1 MKHFLTAFLLLMVC
15 FSGVAQSKSTNILF
29 VGNSL
34 TYTNDLPDMVEKE
47 AKRRGI
53 KVKTTMLAFPNYAL
67 VDHLD
72 DGEVQ
77 KRIRSGKYDYVIV
90 QQGPSSQEEGRE
102 MLFDAGK
109 TLQKLCE
116 QNQSRLVFFM
126 VWPSRTY
133 YHTFDGV
140 IKNHK
145 EAAEENGAILC
156 PVGEIWKAN
165 FDKTGDFSL
174 YGLDG
179 FHPSPKGSRLAAE
192 VIVKTLFNE

>member
-1 MKHFLTAFLLLMVC
+1 MKYFLSFFLL
-15 FSGVAQSKSTNILF
+15 FSACVFGVAQDKSTNLLF

-47 AKRRGI
+47 AKRMDI
-53 KVKTTMLAFPNYAL
+53 KVKTTMLAYPNYAL

-102 MLFDAGK
+102 MLLEAGR
-109 TLQKLCE
+109 TLKKLCE
-116 QNQSRLVFFM
+116 QSESKLVFFM

-133 YHTFDGV
+133 YYTFDGV
-140 IKNHK
+140 IKSHR
-145 EAAEENGAILC
+145 EAAEENDAILC
-156 PVGEIWKAN
+156 PVGEVWKAS

-174 YGLDG
+174 YGMDG

>member
-1 MKHFLTAFLLLMVC
+1 MLRSVKTFFLLLLC
-15 FSGVAQSKSTNILF
+15 SAAFSQTSNLLF

-34 TYTNDLPDMVEKE
+34 TYSNNLPELVEME
-47 AKRRGI
+47 AKKQGI

-67 VDHLD
+67 IDHLD

-90 QQGPSSQEEGRE
+90 QQGPSSQEEGRK
-102 MLFDAGK
+102 MLLEDGK
-109 TLQKLCE
+109 TLSMLCL
-116 QNQSRLVFFM
+116 QSECQLVFFM

-140 IKNHK
+140 IKNHR
-145 EAAEENGAILC
+145 EVATQNGALLC
-156 PVGEIWKAN
+156 PVGEVWKTY
-165 FDKTGDFSL
+165 FDETNDFSL
-174 YGLDG
+174 YGMDG